1 METPNRDTPNTT
13 SAEGVK
19 LSPWEKVW
27 NWLKEKGATLLI
39 TSAVSIVTA
48 WFAFSVNDKNATIS
62 FEDVGAKNFQQ
73 LFDLQS
79 KQITDLKTEN
89 KELEL
94 RIEDLTKQVQGLQIA
109 QLRNSQNAL
118 LFNNSIDN
126 FPFPYWVKSR
136 DGRMVKINTAFEEA
150 YLKPVGKDR
159 LDYIDKTDYEIWPEE
174 EANNFAVTDNQVVRT
189 KKEVVFIETIV
200 LNGKKKRLLVTK
212 FPIFLSSE
220 VIGVAGFSVPK
231 EFISENYNVLMNTP

>member
-1 METPNRDTPNTT
+1 MNPTPDTPNTT
-13 SAEGVK
+13 PAEDIK
-19 LSPWEKVW
+19 LSPWEKFVQFIKQPW
-27 NWLKEKGATLLI
+27 AASVLTLIGTLGAAYFTFQ
-39 TSAVSIVTA
+39 VQ
-48 WFAFSVNDKNATIS
+48 NKNATIS

-94 RIEDLTKQVQGLQIA
+94 RIEDLTKQVQSLQIA

-136 DGRMVKINTAFEEA
+136 EGRMVKINTAFEDA

-159 LDYIDKTDYEIWPEE
+159 LDYIDKTDYDIWTDE

-189 KKEVVFIETIV
+189 KKEVVFIETIT

-220 VIGVAGFSVPK
+220 VIGIAGFSVPK
-231 EFISENYNVLMNTP
+231 EFISDNYQVLMNTP

>member
-1 METPNRDTPNTT
+1 MTRNPDTSNTT
-13 SAEGVK
+13 SAEGAK
-19 LSPWEKVW
+19 LSPWEKFVQFIKQPW
-27 NWLKEKGATLLI
+27 AAAMLTLIGTVLG
-39 TSAVSIVTA
+39 TYLTYQVQ
-48 WFAFSVNDKNATIS
+48 DKNASIS

-79 KQITDLKTEN
+79 KQITDLKVEN

-94 RIEDLTKQVQGLQIA
+94 RIEDLTKQVQSLQIA

-136 DGRMVKINTAFEEA
+136 EGRMVKINTAFEDA

-159 LDYIDKTDYEIWPEE
+159 LDYIGKTDYDIWTDE

-189 KKEVVFIETIV
+189 KKEVVFIETIT

-220 VIGVAGFSVPK
+220 VIGIAGFSVPK
-231 EFISENYNVLMNTP
+231 EFISDNYQVLMNTP

>member
-1 METPNRDTPNTT
+1 MKTEDTPNTT
-13 SAEGVK
+13 PAEGI
-19 LSPWEKVW
+19 KVSWKDKIW
-27 NWLKEKGATLLI
+27 NFIQDKGFSIFI
-39 TSAVSIVTA
+39 TALVSILTA
-48 WFAFSVNDKNATIS
+48 YFTFTVNDKNANIS

-79 KQITDLKTEN
+79 KQITDLKVEN

-94 RIEDLTKQVQGLQIA
+94 RIEELTKQVQSLQIA
-109 QLRNSQNAL
+109 QLRNSQNAM
-118 LFNNSIDN
+118 LFNNSFDN

-136 DGRMVKINTAFEEA
+136 DGRMVKLNTAFEEA

-159 LDYIDKTDYEIWPEE
+159 LDYIDKTDYEIWPEA

-189 KKEVVFIETIV
+189 KKEVVFIETVTI
-200 LNGKKKRLLVTK
+200 NGKKKRLLVTK
-212 FPIFLSSE
+212 FPIFLSTE

-231 EFISENYNVLMNTP
+231 EFISDNYNALFSAE

>member
-1 METPNRDTPNTT
+1 MNPTPDTPNTT
-13 SAEGVK
+13 PAEDIK
-19 LSPWEKVW
+19 LSPWEKFVQFIKQPW
-27 NWLKEKGATLLI
+27 AASVLTLIGTLGAAYFTFQ
-39 TSAVSIVTA
+39 VQ
-48 WFAFSVNDKNATIS
+48 NKNATIS
-62 FEDVGAKNFQQ
+62 FEDVGAKHFQQ

-94 RIEDLTKQVQGLQIA
+94 RIEDLTKQVQSLQIA

-136 DGRMVKINTAFEEA
+136 EGRMVKINTAFEDA

-159 LDYIDKTDYEIWPEE
+159 LDYIDKTDYDIC
-174 EANNFAVTDNQVVRT
+174 T
-189 KKEVVFIETIV
+189 KKEVVFIETIT

-220 VIGVAGFSVPK
+220 VIGIAGFSVPK
-231 EFISENYNVLMNTP
+231 EFISDNYQVLMNTP